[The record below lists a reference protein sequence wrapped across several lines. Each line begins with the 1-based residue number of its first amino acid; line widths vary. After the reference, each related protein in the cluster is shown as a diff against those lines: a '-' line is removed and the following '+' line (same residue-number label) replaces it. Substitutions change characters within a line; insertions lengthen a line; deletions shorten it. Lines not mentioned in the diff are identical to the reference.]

1 MTRVK
6 TGVTR
11 RRAHKKLLG
20 QTKGFRMTKNR
31 LVKVAIEAVLH
42 RGEYAFAG
50 RKQKKRQF
58 RTLWIQRI
66 NAALM
71 LGNSGLSYSKFIGAL
86 KTSNIVIDR
95 KILARMANEVP
106 AAFEAVV
113 LKAQGK

>member
-42 RGEYAFAG
+42 KGEYAFAG
-50 RKQKKRQF
+50 RRQKKRQF

-66 NAALM
+66 NAALA
-71 LGNSGLSYSKFIGAL
+71 LGNSGLSYSKFINAL
-86 KTSNIVIDR
+86 KVNNIAVDR
-95 KILARMANEVP
+95 KILARIANEIP

-113 LKAQGK
+113 LRAQGK